1 MNNMCMYVGALIYLL
16 NLFCNSQNPSVR
28 EQTASLF
35 AKMITDKLVGPK
47 VRIVLSKFLPLIF
60 MDAMRDSPEASVH
73 MFESKTLSLCY
84 LVYSAIIKYYDVVVY
99 VRPDT
104 QENPE
109 LIWNDE
115 AREKVSGVVA
125 KMTKE

>member
-1 MNNMCMYVGALIYLL
+1 MYV
-16 NLFCNSQNPSVR
+16 P
-28 EQTASLF
+28 
-35 AKMITDKLVGPK
+35 
-47 VRIVLSKFLPLIF
+47 
-60 MDAMRDSPEASVH
+60 
-73 MFESKTLSLCY
+73 
-84 LVYSAIIKYYDVVVY
+84 
-99 VRPDT
+99 PDT

>member
-1 MNNMCMYVGALIYLL
+1 M
-16 NLFCNSQNPSVR
+16 
-28 EQTASLF
+28 
-35 AKMITDKLVGPK
+35 
-47 VRIVLSKFLPLIF
+47 
-60 MDAMRDSPEASVH
+60 
-73 MFESKTLSLCY
+73 
-84 LVYSAIIKYYDVVVY
+84 YSAELLFNTCIY
-99 VRPDT
+99 VPLDT

>member
-1 MNNMCMYVGALIYLL
+1 MPLCELGYVYL
-16 NLFCNSQNPSVR
+16 PS
-28 EQTASLF
+28 
-35 AKMITDKLVGPK
+35 
-47 VRIVLSKFLPLIF
+47 
-60 MDAMRDSPEASVH
+60 
-73 MFESKTLSLCY
+73 
-84 LVYSAIIKYYDVVVY
+84 
-99 VRPDT
+99 DT